1 MVSIIVATDNKGG
14 IGKDNQLL
22 WHLPN
27 DLKRFK
33 FLTNNHTIVMGRKTF
48 ESIGRAL
55 PNRKNVIV
63 SRNIDLIIENCEV
76 YHSLESAMNAHALE
90 DVFIIGG
97 AEIYKQ
103 ALTLADK
110 IYLTKVDTELEAD
123 AYFPSINEAE
133 WELVKFEKQ
142 EKDEKHLY
150 EYAYLDYVRRK
161 N

>member
-63 SRNIDLIIENCEV
+63 SRNIDLKIENCEV
-76 YHSLESAMNAHALE
+76 YHSLESAMNAHASE
-90 DVFIIGG
+90 DIFIIGG

-103 ALTLADK
+103 ALGMADK

-123 AYFPSINEAE
+123 AFFPSINEAE

-142 EKDEKHLY
+142 EKDEKHQY
-150 EYAYLDYVRRK
+150 EYAYLDFVRRK
-161 N
+161 S